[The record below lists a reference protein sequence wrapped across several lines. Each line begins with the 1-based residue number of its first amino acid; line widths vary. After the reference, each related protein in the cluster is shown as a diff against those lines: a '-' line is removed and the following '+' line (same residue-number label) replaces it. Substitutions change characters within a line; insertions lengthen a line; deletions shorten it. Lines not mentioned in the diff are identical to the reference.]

1 MTPFEYMQQ
10 MAELWGRAGK
20 DFAAAQQSMF
30 SDVTGQMP
38 KAGLPGADAAPSPL
52 AYPELMQ
59 ANAAFAK
66 LWSSAAELSA
76 TLTRNMQGGE
86 TQDRMV
92 TELLGKIFD
101 PRGWFS
107 SMEGMDQA
115 LQRMAEGPRLADLWD
130 TERRMLTLFN
140 AWAALRRRNLEHN
153 TVVLQAWMQAAGG
166 FAKELNEK
174 AEKQEAVG
182 SWREMLA
189 LWVETANTAMLEA
202 QRSEPYL
209 KSQRETLKAA
219 TDLRLAQQDIAAFYS
234 EMFGYPTRQELDD
247 VHRTVTQ
254 LRRELRALQRATR
267 QARAGAAKPEP
278 TKRPAKKSAAPAAKK
293 ANR

>member
-1 MTPFEYMQQ
+1 VTPFEYMQA
-10 MAELWGRAGK
+10 MAEMWGRAGK
-20 DFAAAQQSMF
+20 DFAAAQQDMF
-30 SDVTGQMP
+30 SDMAGQMA
-38 KAGLPGADAAPSPL
+38 KAAGQPGASAVLPNAVD
-52 AYPELMQ
+52 YQELTQ
-59 ANAAFAK
+59 ANASFAK

-76 TLTRNMQGGE
+76 TLTRNMQTGE

-115 LQRMAEGPRLADLWD
+115 LQRMAEGPRLADVWD

-153 TVVLQAWMQAAGG
+153 TVVLQAWLQAAGG
-166 FAKELNEK
+166 FARQLNEK
-174 AEKQEAVG
+174 AEKQEALG
-182 SWREMLA
+182 SWREVLS

-219 TDLRLAQQDIAAFYS
+219 TDLRLAQQDMAGFYS
-234 EMFGYPTRQELDD
+234 EMFGYPTRQEIDD

-254 LRRELRALQRATR
+254 LRRELRVLQRATR
-267 QARAGAAKPEP
+267 QATNPKPAK
-278 TKRPAKKSAAPAAKK
+278 RAKKSPAAAAKQ
-293 ANR
+293 ARSR